1 MEAALIFFGIII
13 IAIIIV
19 LIVQHFSCNSYLY
32 YNNNNKT
39 NETETKSSFRIELE
53 NNLSKY
59 KNFIFERSKNK
70 TYPIWLRNF
79 DNIKFVDKK
88 NLMIFH
94 VYGDEYLDIE
104 FSSIEDYSNEKNR
117 MLKQYDEYQNALN
130 ELHKYYPPHP
140 QEYDDDCDDYCC
152 GV

>member
-1 MEAALIFFGIII
+1 MEAALII
-13 IAIIIV
+13 IAIIIFIAIGIPA
-19 LIVQHFSCNSYLY
+19 LIAYFTPDDYFSCK
-32 YNNNNKT
+32 NNEVDEANP
-39 NETETKSSFRIELE
+39 KSNFRIELE

-70 TYPIWLRNF
+70 TYPIGLRNF
-79 DNIKFVDKK
+79 DSIKFVDEK
-88 NLMIFH
+88 NLVIFN

-104 FSSIEDYSNEKNR
+104 FNSIEDYSYEKNR
-117 MLKQYDEYQNALN
+117 MLKQYEEYQNALN

-140 QEYDDDCDDYCC
+140 QEYEDDCDDYCC